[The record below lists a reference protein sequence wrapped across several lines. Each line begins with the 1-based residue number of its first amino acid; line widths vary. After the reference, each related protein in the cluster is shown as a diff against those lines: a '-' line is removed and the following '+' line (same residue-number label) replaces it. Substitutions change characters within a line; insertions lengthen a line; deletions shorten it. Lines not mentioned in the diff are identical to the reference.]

1 MQEKNIIQIK
11 MKLIHGFNRTSI
23 STQFWA
29 EIHKDE
35 MHILSNLVQFIY
47 LVTIIHSIIHYTT
60 ECMVRWEL
68 ASILIGWNSYNI
80 SIMLHEA

>member
-11 MKLIHGFNRTSI
+11 MKLIHGFNCTSI

-35 MHILSNLVQFIY
+35 MYILSNLVQFIY

-60 ECMVRWEL
+60 EWSDVSL
-68 ASILIGWNSYNI
+68 LTNSYNI